1 MVSILQRHTLYR
13 SGSVRDPG
21 VVGLSRRRDPRR
33 LFARAVLATVA
44 AGGALTLAGCG
55 GDGGTDVTPSPT
67 RLERVSLKTDSVTVG
82 TTLDP
87 PLGVRVVSSLGDAV
101 EGVPVRFALLS
112 GPGQVPT
119 GLAVSD
125 AHGVAEGTFD
135 ANSDLGESV
144 IRVDIPSASQVAP
157 LEFKVLTV
165 PAGQVHVS
173 AAAGDAQSAE
183 VGTQL
188 ALPFTLAAATP
199 SGSPAGGVRIVWE
212 IHRGPSGG
220 RLTSDTTFTG
230 TDGHTQNLLT
240 LGGTVGD
247 YSVQAYATGGV
258 KTDTATFT
266 ARAVTA
272 LQSTARVDSVR
283 PAPLRP
289 GQDATLYGIGF
300 GTVTSAV
307 DVRVEG
313 ASAQVLAVEP
323 GRVRFQ
329 VPAFADRCLPSR
341 QVGVRALVSG
351 QPTNGELVLL
361 TPSGTQLDLAPG
373 QSTTLSGQGALGC
386 LQLPASDSGSSYLV
400 VAGNADQSAEG
411 MTPLRLIL
419 RTPPTSGDTATAAGD
434 VRVHSA
440 VSREP
445 TGRSDPYGP
454 AIRIRESA
462 LDELARRRISGSGL
476 SLRRSEEPRFAAAP
490 APGDTL
496 TLSFAVNPDLTVSC
510 DATADPVHAVVR
522 SVKPHVIVAQDT
534 AAPGGGFDQ
543 ATIDRLASEF
553 EDVDY
558 PTDVEYFGQP
568 ADLDGNGRIILL
580 LTPRVNGLTP
590 RGSSVVEGGFFL
602 PLDLVDKGDAQGG
615 GLKGPDGET
624 CPASNEGEVLYMPV
638 PDPGGVYSD
647 PNRTDQILRS
657 DRNTMPHE
665 LQHLISAEQR
675 LVVEGG
681 DFNSVEDVW
690 LGEGLSHIAEEVVG
704 LKEMQRQAGQDIGW
718 DAILGDP
725 RTLDLFNTFELDD
738 FARLEFYMLQ
748 PGEAPTLA
756 TTDPGGVRSL
766 QMRGFA
772 WALLRW
778 LADRVGPSGEAAFF
792 RDLAKGGPNLER
804 GIANIEQATGRRWD
818 DILAQFSVSLALDDQ
833 APSGADAAYQ
843 LSTWDLPSIFQGLHD
858 NPTSGSRFPLAY
870 PLAVTSLGFETAA
883 VDFEVRSS
891 TSVYFELAADGA
903 QPALAFH
910 LTSQGGGPPSV
921 STSPQI
927 VVVRLR

>member
-1 MVSILQRHTLYR
+1 MVSILQRHTLQR

-21 VVGLSRRRDPRR
+21 VLGLSRQRGPRR
-33 LFARAVLATVA
+33 VVVRTLLMALAASSALALA
-44 AGGALTLAGCG
+44 ACG
-55 GDGGTDVTPSPT
+55 GDAGTDVTPSPA

-82 TTLDP
+82 TALDP

-101 EGVPVRFALLS
+101 EGVPVRFALMS
-112 GPGQVPT
+112 GPGQVST

-125 AHGVAEGTFD
+125 AHGVAEGTFQ
-135 ANSDLGESV
+135 ASSDLGESV
-144 IRVDIPSASQVAP
+144 VRVDIPSASQVAP
-157 LEFKVLTV
+157 LEFKVLIV

-173 AAAGDAQSAE
+173 AAAGDSQSAE
-183 VGTQL
+183 VSTQL

-199 SGSPAGGVRIVWE
+199 SGSPAGGVRVVWK
-212 IHRGPSGG
+212 IAQGPSGG

-240 LGGTVGD
+240 LGGNPGD
-247 YSVQAYATGGV
+247 YSVEAYATGGV

-266 ARAVTA
+266 ARAVTSLKSSA
-272 LQSTARVDSVR
+272 SVDSVR
-283 PAPLRP
+283 PTPLRP
-289 GQDATLYGIGF
+289 GQDATLYGSGF
-300 GTVTSAV
+300 GNLTSAV
-307 DVRVEG
+307 EVRVEG

-329 VPAFADRCLPSR
+329 VPAFTDRCLPSR

-351 QPTNGELVLL
+351 QPTNGELVSL
-361 TPSGTQLDLAPG
+361 TPSGTRLSLTPG
-373 QSTTLSGQGALGC
+373 QSTTLSGQAALDC
-386 LQLPASDSGSSYLV
+386 LQLPSSDSASKYLV
-400 VAGNADQSAEG
+400 LAGNADRAAEG

-419 RTPPTSGDTATAAGD
+419 RTPPASGDTSAAAGD
-434 VRVHSA
+434 VRVRSA

-445 TGRSDPYGP
+445 TGRADPFGA
-454 AIRIRESA
+454 AIQIRQSA
-462 LDELARRRISGSGL
+462 VAELARRRISGSGL
-476 SLRRSEEPRFAAAP
+476 SVRKSEAPRLAVVP
-490 APGDTL
+490 STGDTL
-496 TLSFAVNPDLTVSC
+496 TMSFAVSPDLTVSC
-510 DATADPVHAVVR
+510 DATGDPVHAVVR
-522 SVKPHVIVAQDT
+522 AVKSHVIIAQDT

-543 ATIDRLASEF
+543 ATIDQLASEF
-553 EDVDY
+553 EDFDY

-568 ADLDGNGRIILL
+568 ADLDGNGRIIIL
-580 LTPRVNGLTP
+580 LTPRVNALTP
-590 RGSSVVEGGFFL
+590 RGSTVVEGGFFL
-602 PLDLVDKGDAQGG
+602 PLDLVAKSAQGA
-615 GLKGPDGET
+615 GLKGPNGEI
-624 CPASNEGEVLYMPV
+624 CPASNVGEVLYMPV

-675 LVVEGG
+675 LVIGGG
-681 DFNSVEDVW
+681 DFNSVEEVW

-704 LKEMQRQAGQDIGW
+704 LREMQRSSGQDIKW
-718 DAILGDP
+718 DGILGDQHM
-725 RTLDLFNTFELDD
+725 LDLFNTFELDN

-748 PGEAPTLA
+748 PDEAPALA
-756 TTDPGGVRSL
+756 TTDPGGIRSL

-778 LADRVGPSGEAAFF
+778 LADRVGPTGEAAFF
-792 RDLAKGGPNLER
+792 RDLARGGSDQAR
-804 GIANIEQATGRRWD
+804 GVANIEQATGRSWN

-833 APSGADAAYQ
+833 APSGADPAYQ
-843 LSTWDLPSIFQGLHD
+843 LTTWDLPSIFQGLHD

-891 TSVYFELAADGA
+891 TSAYFELTADGS

-910 LTSQGGGPPSV
+910 LTSQGGGPPPAA
-921 STSPQI
+921 TSPQI

>member
-1 MVSILQRHTLYR
+1 MVSILQRRILQR

-21 VVGLSRRRDPRR
+21 TAGLSRQRGPRPGI
-33 LFARAVLATVA
+33 ARTLLVALAA
-44 AGGALTLAGCG
+44 SSALTLAACG
-55 GDGGTDVTPSPT
+55 GDAGTDVTPSPA
-67 RLERVSLKTDSVTVG
+67 RLERVSLTTDSVTVG

-101 EGVPVRFALLS
+101 EGVPVRFALMS

-125 AHGVAEGTFD
+125 AHGVAEGTFQ

-144 IRVDIPSASQVAP
+144 VRVDIPSASQVAP

-165 PAGQVHVS
+165 PAGQVHVVP
-173 AAAGDAQSAE
+173 AAGDSQSAE

-199 SGSPAGGVRIVWE
+199 SGSPAGGVRVVWKIV
-212 IHRGPSGG
+212 RGPGG
-220 RLTSDTTFTG
+220 ARLTSDTTFTG
-230 TDGHTQNLLT
+230 TDGRTQNLLT
-240 LGGTVGD
+240 LGGTAGD
-247 YSVQAYATGGV
+247 YAVQAYASGGV
-258 KTDTATFT
+258 KTDTATFA
-266 ARAVTA
+266 ARSVTSLESSA
-272 LQSTARVDSVR
+272 TVDSVR
-283 PAPLRP
+283 PSPLRP
-289 GQDATLYGIGF
+289 GQDATLYGKGF
-300 GTVTSAV
+300 GTTTSAI

-313 ASAQVLAVEP
+313 TSAQVLAVEP

-329 VPAFADRCLPSR
+329 VPAFTDRCLPSR
-341 QVGVRALVSG
+341 EVGVRALVSG
-351 QPTNGELVLL
+351 RPTNGELVLL
-361 TPSGTQLDLAPG
+361 TPSGTQLSLAPG
-373 QSTTLSGQGALGC
+373 QSTTLSGQGALAC
-386 LQLPASDSGSSYLV
+386 LQLPASDSASKYLV
-400 VAGNADQSAEG
+400 LAGNADRSADG

-419 RTPPTSGDTATAAGD
+419 RTPPASGDTSTAAGD
-434 VRVHSA
+434 VRVRSA
-440 VSREP
+440 VSRAP
-445 TGRSDPYGP
+445 TGRSDAFGR
-454 AIRIRESA
+454 AIRIREAA
-462 LDELARRRISGSGL
+462 LSELARRRISGSGL
-476 SLRRSEEPRFAAAP
+476 ALRRSEKPRFATAP
-490 APGDTL
+490 SEGDTL
-496 TLSFAVNPDLTVSC
+496 SLSFAVSPDLTVSC
-510 DATADPVHAVVR
+510 DATDDPVHAVVR
-522 SVKPHVIVAQDT
+522 SVKSHVIIAQDT

-553 EDVDY
+553 ENVDY
-558 PTDVEYFGQP
+558 PTDVEYFGQT
-568 ADLDGNGRIILL
+568 ADLDGNGRVIIL
-580 LTPRVNGLTP
+580 LTPRVNALTP

-638 PDPGGVYSD
+638 PDPNGVYSD

-675 LVVEGG
+675 LVIGGG

-704 LKEMQRQAGQDIGW
+704 LREMQRSGGQDIKW
-718 DAILGDP
+718 DGILADQSL
-725 RTLDLFNTFELDD
+725 LDIFNTFELDD
-738 FARLEFYMLQ
+738 FARLEFFMLQ
-748 PGEAPTLA
+748 PDEAPALA

-778 LADRVGPSGEAAFF
+778 LADRVGPSGEAALF
-792 RDLAKGGPNLER
+792 RDLARGGSDQAR
-804 GIANIEQATGRRWD
+804 GIANIEQATGRSWS

-833 APSGADAAYQ
+833 APSGSDPAFQ
-843 LSTWDLPSIFQGLHD
+843 ITTWDLPSIFQGLHD
-858 NPTSGSRFPLAY
+858 NPTSSSRFPLAY

-891 TSVYFELAADGA
+891 TSAYFELTADGA

-910 LTSQGGGPPSV
+910 LTSQGGGPPPA

-927 VVVRLR
+927 VVVRLQ